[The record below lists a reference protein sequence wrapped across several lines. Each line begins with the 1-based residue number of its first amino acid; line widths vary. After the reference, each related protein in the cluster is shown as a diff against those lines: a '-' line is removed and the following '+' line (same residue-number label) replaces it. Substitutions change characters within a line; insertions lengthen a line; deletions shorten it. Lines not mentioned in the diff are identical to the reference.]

1 MTSDS
6 NSNDKIVIDATNKPL
21 GRLASEVAF
30 ILRGKKRRNY
40 AFEKTPT
47 SKVLVENAARIK
59 ISVKKL
65 KNKIYY
71 RYSGYPGGIK
81 KATLEQLFNK
91 NPERLLHN
99 TVRKML
105 PNNKQRKNI
114 LKNLVIKR

>member
-1 MTSDS
+1 MNSDS
-6 NSNDKIVIDATNKPL
+6 NSKDKLVIDATNKTL

-47 SKVLVENAARIK
+47 TKVTVENAARIK
-59 ISVKKL
+59 IDIKKL
-65 KNKIYY
+65 KSKIYY
-71 RYSGYPGGIK
+71 HYSGYPGGMK
-81 KATLEQLFNK
+81 KATLGQLFNQ
-91 NPERLLHN
+91 NPERLLHH